1 MNIFEY
7 ASLYLSKGMSVFP
20 LVYEDKRPMV
30 KWKRFQ
36 ESFPTNEMLIDW
48 FDGKDRI
55 NIGCATGN
63 AEGIFVVDCDTEVAV
78 EFTEKSGMPTTVCSQ
93 TRRGRHYFLVAPIG
107 YDISCVPQ
115 DKIFDKVGIDIKG
128 RGGLVVL
135 PPSVHASG
143 HVYSWINSPA
153 DTEFAQCPQWVLD
166 EIDRYQSSKDKKTA
180 KVERPREKKAIV
192 VGAGT
197 TKYGASALKSECDQ
211 IASEPS
217 GSRNHRL
224 NKGAF
229 AIATLVAAGYIVED
243 EAMAALEVAGESAG
257 LDPFEVKKTIT
268 SAFESGKHNP
278 RTVESRPSREPVQV
292 INDIGDIFA
301 SPKDPEAGEQPS
313 TDAPSKVSMETHSK
327 EAFYVHQIERELPR
341 IKCRKDRWFRDR
353 ENYWEEFDKAS
364 LLPFVLDRIRTKDR
378 TRALAD
384 NVLNQIEG
392 IRQVSTEEVFHSFH
406 MFDPDNEGTILINV
420 KNGLLSVTPSSI
432 EFVKKKHNHT
442 FVARIETEYDA
453 EAKCP
458 TFVKTLID
466 NTNGIEDI
474 ETLTLSAAN
483 ILYPSACAEACLVL
497 IGKTGTGKSTIAEPI
512 AHMLGQSIVTNVP
525 MSMICD
531 PKSFSIPR
539 LEFSGLN
546 LASELD
552 SIELA
557 DSANF
562 KQIVSGE
569 AIEVKPIWKEPYTM
583 RTTCCLWFLA
593 NHLPRF
599 KHGSGAEMRRI
610 RFVEFTKKP
619 ESVDPSLK
627 SKLSAEAKGI
637 LNLVIYQLQKFMVNP
652 VIPVF
657 GASSVIAER
666 FAKSND
672 PIGWFAE
679 NYLVF
684 DHSESI
690 LKDDL
695 YSNFRDMCEEEGIAY
710 RPDPGVFFKHFLDK
724 FTSTK
729 SSRQMCGTVRCHFIL
744 GVTTKKEKEMS
755 DVSKQNSV

>member
-1 MNIFEY
+1 MTISEY
-7 ASLYLSKGMSVFP
+7 ALLYLSKGMSVFP
-20 LVYEDKRPMV
+20 LVHMDKRPMV

-36 ESFPTNEMLIDW
+36 ESLPTPAMVCEW
-48 FDGKDRI
+48 FNGKETI

-63 AEGIFVVDCDTEVAV
+63 AEGIFVVDCDTESAV
-78 EFTEKSGMPTTVCSQ
+78 EFSEKSGMPTTVCSQ

-107 YDISCVPQ
+107 YDIDCIPQ
-115 DKIFDKVGIDIKG
+115 TKIFNQVGIDIKG

-135 PPSVHASG
+135 PPSVHHTG

-166 EIDRYQSSKDKKTA
+166 EIDRYRLSKEKKPV
-180 KVERPREKKAIV
+180 KEERPRVKKEIV
-192 VGAGT
+192 TGSGT
-197 TKYGASALKSECDQ
+197 TKYGSAALKSECEH
-211 IASEPS
+211 IASEPA

-224 NKGAF
+224 NRGAF
-229 AIATLVAAGYIVED
+229 AIATLVAAGEIVED
-243 EAMAALEVAGESAG
+243 EAMEALKISGESSG
-257 LDPFEVKKTIT
+257 LDPFEVKKTIA
-268 SAFESGKHNP
+268 SAFESGKHSP
-278 RTVESRPSREPVQV
+278 RTVESRPSRELVPV
-292 INDIGDIFA
+292 INDIDDIFS
-301 SPKDPEAGEQPS
+301 SPKDEPANDQQAKEPPA
-313 TDAPSKVSMETHSK
+313 KVSMETHSK
-327 EAFYVHQIERELPR
+327 EAFYVHQIERELPSL
-341 IKCRKDRWFRDR
+341 KCRKDRWFRDQG
-353 ENYWEEFDKAS
+353 NYWEEFDKS
-364 LLPFVLDRIRTKDR
+364 YLLPFVLDRIRTKDR

-392 IRQVSTEEVFHSFH
+392 IRQVDPEEVFHSFH
-406 MFDPDNEGTILINV
+406 MFDPDNKNAILINV
-420 KNGLLSVTPSSI
+420 KNGLLRVTPSSV
-432 EFVKKKHNHT
+432 EFVNEKHPHI
-442 FVARIETEYDA
+442 FVARLETEYDL

-458 TFVKTLID
+458 TFIKTLRD
-466 NTNGIEDI
+466 NTNNIEDI

-512 AHMLGQSIVTNVP
+512 SHMLGQSIVTNVP

-531 PKSFSIPR
+531 PKSFSVPR
-539 LEFSGLN
+539 LEFAGLN

-619 ESVDPSLK
+619 ERVDPELK
-627 SKLSAEAKGI
+627 YKLNAEAKGI
-637 LNLVIYQLQKFMVNP
+637 LNLVIYQLQRFMVNP

-657 GASSVIAER
+657 GASSVIADR

-672 PIGWFAE
+672 PIAWFAE

-684 DHSESI
+684 DHNEMI
-690 LKDDL
+690 LKDNL
-695 YSNFRDMCEEEGIAY
+695 YSSFRDMCDEEGIAY
-710 RPDPGVFFKHFLDK
+710 KPDPGVFFKHFLDK
-724 FTSTK
+724 FTNTK
-729 SSRQMCGTVRCHFIL
+729 SSRHMSGSTRCHFVS
-744 GVTTKKEKEMS
+744 GVTTKIEKERT
-755 DVSKQNSV
+755 NA